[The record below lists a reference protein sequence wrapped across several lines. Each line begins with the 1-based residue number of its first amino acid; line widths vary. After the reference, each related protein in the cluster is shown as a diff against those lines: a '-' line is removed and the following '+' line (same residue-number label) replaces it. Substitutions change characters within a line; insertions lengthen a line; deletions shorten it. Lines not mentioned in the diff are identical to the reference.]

1 MRRIFVFL
9 LAITLLMGC
18 FADNVQASQNDTI
31 SVSTS
36 AIESKFGKAYRYESY
51 DSLND
56 ERGDQCISGKD

>member
-36 AIESKFGKAYRYESY
+36 AIESKFEKHIVMN
-51 DSLND
+51 LM
-56 ERGDQCISGKD
+56 IL